1 VHVEPHDI
9 DAADVLT
16 EAGALLVWRGAKDVD
31 PRAGLVLLEG
41 PKDGKRAHVAIRHD
55 SQLRSFGLNGS
66 QSLHAH
72 AVEALVK
79 WCREVHAFRVGEA
92 QTLLINLGRDHV
104 ERDHPPVIATRLII
118 VSFRSL
124 LNDLDRLV
132 NFIVAID
139 GVSGRKLDRNI
150 VSVSHTTS
158 SS

>member
-1 VHVEPHDI
+1 MLYSGAVFAQYGRP
-9 DAADVLT
+9 AALAAAA
-16 EAGALLVWRGAKDVD
+16 AGVPQTGTLLALMRT
-31 PRAGLVLLEG
+31 
-41 PKDGKRAHVAIRHD
+41 
-55 SQLRSFGLNGS
+55 
-66 QSLHAH
+66 
-72 AVEALVK
+72 
-79 WCREVHAFRVGEA
+79 VGEA
-92 QTLLINLGRDHV
+92 QTLLVNLGRDHV

-150 VSVSHTTS
+150 VKRLPYTERTTS